1 MPTRSSEMEKEADV
15 AKLRIAAVDVAVG
28 CRLCENPVRGSV
40 APRKKRFFVIFRAL
54 RDHRPRNFGGAY
66 VAANFSHSLFPQAA
80 LSPCVFPPDRVVMF
94 IARCDVSFV
103 IAMLALE
110 VQRAG

>member
-40 APRKKRFFVIFRAL
+40 APRKKRFFVIFAL
-54 RDHRPRNFGGAY
+54 CAITGLEI
-66 VAANFSHSLFPQAA
+66 SAA
-80 LSPCVFPPDRVVMF
+80 LTSPPTFHTACSRRRPFLP
-94 IARCDVSFV
+94 VSFLRT
-103 IAMLALE
+103 A
-110 VQRAG
+110 